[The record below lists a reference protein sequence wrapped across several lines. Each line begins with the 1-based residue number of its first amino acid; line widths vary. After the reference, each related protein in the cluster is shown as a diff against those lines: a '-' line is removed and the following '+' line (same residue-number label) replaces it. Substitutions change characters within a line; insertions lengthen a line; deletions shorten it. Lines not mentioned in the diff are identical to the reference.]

1 MLEVTNT
8 KMLVVD
14 HELQDR
20 FNLFEKTHN
29 ATLSTAFVLI
39 LCLGRGQGE
48 KEELSGGYY
57 SFHEL

>member
-1 MLEVTNT
+1 M
-8 KMLVVD
+8 VD